1 MRLPIRKIIPALAT
15 SIAILGAALLVV
27 SCGGGGGT
35 EPSSPG
41 RISLTP
47 TNPPP
52 IPAGGTLSLAATV
65 FDTKGQSMSGQTIAF
80 STSAANVA
88 TVSDQGQVTSVGP
101 VGGATITAS
110 IGAVHASVSV
120 TVVAGAAASLT
131 RTSPDPGAVA
141 PGATAGDSVRFV
153 VKDAFGNP
161 RGQEAVTFS
170 VAAGGG
176 TASPPSAQTDAQGR
190 VATMFITGTAAG
202 TNTLN
207 ATVGGVA
214 PILFSLTTAESLV
227 QVSSVSPAPMTPG
240 AVVTITGAGFDP
252 AVGGDAVTIDG
263 QIATVTSA
271 TATQLVITVPM
282 ALPCTPSHQANVQ
295 VTANGASGI
304 GHLTLRVGALR
315 TLTVGSSI
323 VLDSPADI
331 NCTELSPAKA
341 RYAVNVLNS
350 STIPTAATPFRFA
363 GAISI
368 PPGTTLAS
376 PAFTLRQSLR
386 APVFSREMTAG
397 EKLQSVHSAMHLQM
411 LESNRL
417 ILTRMKSRFRRAS
430 QRSLAPS
437 LRASISAAPPV
448 AVGDLRAFRVFKPS
462 TAVGASA
469 TCNDYVEISARV
481 AYVGTKAIIYED
493 VAAPLAGQMDD
504 KFAQLG
510 QEFDTSM
517 YPSDSTNFGDPLL
530 TDVDTDNDQHLNMV
544 FTPVV
549 PAGLAGFVFSCDF
562 FPRTATNQVS
572 NFGENFYARV
582 PTVSGDVFNGTDNPV
597 AFLRG
602 MRPTIVHEVKHIAAF
617 GARLENP
624 NATSFE
630 ESWLEEG
637 MAMVAE
643 EVWAR
648 DRVYPGAVWK
658 GNMTY
663 ALTLYCD
670 VRPTTSACI
679 GAPFVMFDHFSML
692 YSFLDLPGATSVFGR
707 VTDGDFTFYGA
718 SWSLIRY
725 NVDRY
730 ATSEQTYLRGITGAV
745 STGITNIA
753 QQSGADPSQILGN
766 WSLSLWLDGD
776 PAMTANADVDF
787 PSWNTRDIFSGMHTD
802 FGQPANFP
810 KIHPLVPQVLSAGDF
825 TVDNV
830 GIHGGSFSPYDLLEQ
845 GGITRTIGISAGTSG
860 SPAPVV
866 FRLVVARIQ

>member
-1 MRLPIRKIIPALAT
+1 VL
-15 SIAILGAALLVV
+15 SI
-27 SCGGGGGT
+27 S
-35 EPSSPG
+35 
-41 RISLTP
+41 
-47 TNPPP
+47 
-52 IPAGGTLSLAATV
+52 ATV
-65 FDTKGQSMSGQTIAF
+65 LDTKGQAMSGQIVTF

-88 TVSDQGQVTSVGP
+88 TVSGDGQVTSVGP

-110 IGAVHASVSV
+110 VGGVHASVSV
-120 TVVAGAAASLT
+120 TIVAGASASLT
-131 RTSPDPGAVA
+131 RTSLDPGAVP

-153 VKDAFGNP
+153 VRDAFGNP
-161 RGQEAVTFS
+161 RAQETVAFS

-176 TASPPSAQTDAQGR
+176 QALPSSAQTDAQGR

-227 QVSSVSPAPMTPG
+227 HVSSVSPSPMTPG

-252 AVGGDAVTIDG
+252 ATSGDAVTIDG

-295 VTANGASGI
+295 VTASGASGI
-304 GHLTLRVGALR
+304 GRLTLRVGSLR
-315 TLTVGSSI
+315 TLTVGSAV
-323 VLDSPADI
+323 VLDTPADI
-331 NCTELSPAKA
+331 NCTELSPAIG

-350 STIPTAATPFRFA
+350 STLPTAITPYRFA
-363 GAISI
+363 GATSI

-376 PAFTLRQSLR
+376 PTFTLRQSLR
-386 APVFSREMTAG
+386 APVFSREITAS

-430 QRSLAPS
+430 QRSIAPS
-437 LRASISAAPPV
+437 LRASLAVAPPV

-469 TCNDYVEISARV
+469 SCNDFVEITARV
-481 AYVGTKAIIYED
+481 AYVGTKGIIYED

-504 KFAQLG
+504 KFTQLG

-517 YPSDSTNFGDPLL
+517 YPSDANNFGDPLL

-544 FTPVV
+544 FTPVIP
-549 PAGLAGFVFSCDF
+549 PALAGFVLSCDF
-562 FPRTATNQVS
+562 FPRDTTNQVS

-582 PTVSGDVFNGTDNPV
+582 PTVAGTVFDGTDNPI

-602 MRPTIVHEVKHIAAF
+602 IRPVIVHEVKHIAAF

-648 DRVYPGAVWK
+648 DRVYTGAVWK
-658 GNMTY
+658 GDMTY
-663 ALTLYCD
+663 QSTLYCD
-670 VRPTTSACI
+670 VRPTTPSCI

-707 VTDGDFTFYGA
+707 VSDGDFTFYGA
-718 SWSLIRY
+718 SWSFIRY

-730 ATSEQTYLRGITGAV
+730 ATSESAYLRGITSAV
-745 STGITNIA
+745 STGLLNIS
-753 QQSGADPSQILGN
+753 QQSGADPVQILGN
-766 WSLSLWLDGD
+766 WSLALYLDGNT
-776 PAMTANADVDF
+776 AMAGNANVNFA
-787 PSWNTRDIFSGMHTD
+787 SWNTRDIFSGMNVD
-802 FGQPANFP
+802 FSQPANFP
-810 KIHPLVPQVLSAGDF
+810 KAYPLVPQLVTFGDF
-825 TVDNV
+825 TVDNM
-830 GIHGGSFSPYDLLEQ
+830 GIHGGSFSPYDLLGQ
-845 GGITRTIGISAGTSG
+845 AGTTRTIGLSAGTSG
-860 SPAPVV
+860 APAPVV

>member
-1 MRLPIRKIIPALAT
+1 MRLPVRKIIPALAA
-15 SIAILGAALLVV
+15 SVAILGAALLVV
-27 SCGGGGGT
+27 SCGGGGT

-52 IPAGGTLSLAATV
+52 IPAGGTLSLSATV
-65 FDTKGQSMSGQTIAF
+65 FDTKGQAMSGQAVAF

-88 TVSDQGQVTSVGP
+88 TVSGQGQVTSVGP
-101 VGGATITAS
+101 VGGATITATV
-110 IGAVHASVSV
+110 GAVHASVPV
-120 TVVAGAAASLT
+120 TVVASAAASLT
-131 RTSPDPGAVA
+131 RTSPDPGAVP

-161 RGQEAVTFS
+161 RAQETVTFS

-176 TASPPSAQTDAQGR
+176 QASPLTAQTDAQGR
-190 VATMFITGTAAG
+190 AATMFITGTAAG

-214 PILFSLTTAESLV
+214 PTLFSFTTAESLV
-227 QVSSVSPAPMTPG
+227 EVSSVAPSPMTPG

-252 AVGGDAVTIDG
+252 AASGDAVTIDG
-263 QIATVTSA
+263 QTATVTSA

-295 VTANGASGI
+295 VTANGATGI
-304 GHLTLRVGALR
+304 GHLTLRAGALQ

-323 VLDSPADI
+323 VLESPADI
-331 NCTELSPAKA
+331 NCTELSPAIG

-350 STIPTAATPFRFA
+350 SPIPTAITPFRFA
-363 GAISI
+363 GATSI

-376 PAFTLRQSLR
+376 PVFTLRQSLR
-386 APVFSREMTAG
+386 APVFSREITAN

-417 ILTRMKSRFRRAS
+417 ILTRMKNRFGRAS
-430 QRSLAPS
+430 QRSIAPS

-448 AVGDLRAFRVFKPS
+448 AVGDLRAFRVFQPS

-469 TCNDYVEISARV
+469 SCNDFVDISARV

-504 KFAQLG
+504 TFAQLG

-517 YPSDSTNFGDPLL
+517 YPSDANNFGDPLL
-530 TDVDTDNDQHLNMV
+530 TDPDTDNDQHLNMV
-544 FTPVV
+544 FTPVI
-549 PAGLAGFVFSCDF
+549 PSALAGFVLSCDF
-562 FPRTATNQVS
+562 FPRSATNQVS
-572 NFGENFYARV
+572 NLGEIFYARV
-582 PTVSGDVFNGTDNPV
+582 PTVPGTVFDGTDNPV

-602 MRPTIVHEVKHIAAF
+602 MRPVIVHEVKHIAAF

-624 NATSFE
+624 NTTSFE

-663 ALTLYCD
+663 ASTLFCD
-670 VRPTTSACI
+670 VRPRTCT
-679 GAPFVMFDHFSML
+679 GAPFVMFDHFARL

-707 VTDGDFTFYGA
+707 VSDGDFVFYGA
-718 SWSLIRY
+718 SWSFIRY

-730 ATSEQTYLRGITGAV
+730 ATSEQTYLRGITNAV
-745 STGITNIA
+745 STGLLNIA
-753 QQSGADPSQILGN
+753 QQSGADPVQILGN
-766 WSLSLWLDGD
+766 WSLALYLDGNA
-776 PAMTANADVDF
+776 AMAANGDVNF
-787 PSWNTRDIFSGMHTD
+787 PSWNTRDIFSGMNAD
-802 FGQPANFP
+802 FPQTANFP
-810 KIHPLVPQVLSAGDF
+810 KAYPLVPQLVTFGDF
-825 TVDNV
+825 TVDNT
-830 GIHGGSFSPYDLLEQ
+830 GIHGGSFSPYDLIGQ
-845 GGITRTIGISAGTSG
+845 AGTTRTIGISAGTSG
-860 SPAPVV
+860 SPAPTV
-866 FRLVVARIQ
+866 FRLVIARIQ